1 MNKIAVVITPNGDA
15 AKVSE
20 ISLRSLQTAVGGWV
34 QAVDLDDDLTI
45 WVNEEGK
52 IEGLPVNPIATRLWE
67 KYIGA
72 GTDIIVGT
80 AVFTGG
86 TDEDG
91 ETLGLADDKVAML
104 MASVERL

>member
-1 MNKIAVVITPNGDA
+1 MNKIAVIITTDGDA
-15 AKVSE
+15 TKISE
-20 ISLRSLQTAVGGWV
+20 ISLKSLQTAVGGWV
-34 QAVDLDDDLTI
+34 QAVDLDHDLTI

-52 IEGLPVNPIATRLWE
+52 MDGLPVNPIATRLWE
-67 KYIGA
+67 KYIGV
-72 GTDIIVGT
+72 GTDIIAGN

-86 TDEDG
+86 TDDDG